1 LRRIGPR
8 GPALDTIPAV
18 TERPAA
24 ASRLV
29 SLDAFRGLTIAA
41 MILVNNPGDWGHVY
55 WPLLHV
61 PWNGWTPTDLIFP
74 FFLFMVGMSLTFSR
88 RLDARPAVA
97 RALKL
102 VGLGLLLNLYP
113 YFPVAELRW
122 PGVLQRIGVCYLA
135 AWAAKRWL
143 APRGQ
148 AVLTAALVLGY
159 WALMTRV
166 AGPGGLPP
174 SLEPQTNLSARLDQV
189 LLVPHVWSVTKTW
202 DPEGVLSTLPAIAT
216 TVLGLL
222 FGGWVR
228 SGRRPFT
235 ITLGLLLGGLALTA
249 TGVFWGEAAPPWLL
263 FPVNKSIW
271 TSSFVLLTG
280 GLAAALFGLT
290 YWVVDVAGWKRWAA
304 PFVTYG
310 KNAIAVYVGAGFLAD
325 TLLALKWA
333 GADGVTRSLWQRLF
347 QALYASWLPPYAAS
361 LAWALSMVA
370 LFYLV
375 ALWMDRRGIYLKV

>member
-1 LRRIGPR
+1 MTD
-8 GPALDTIPAV
+8 AA
-18 TERPAA
+18 RPAA
-24 ASRLV
+24 ISGRLV
-29 SLDAFRGLTIAA
+29 SLDAFRGATIAA

-61 PWNGWTPTDLIFP
+61 PWHGWTPTDLIFP

-88 RLDARPAVA
+88 RTLARDALA

-102 VGLGLLLNLYP
+102 VGLGLLMALYP
-113 YFPVAELRW
+113 YFPVFTVRW

-143 APRGQ
+143 RPRGQ
-148 AVLTAALVLGY
+148 AVLAACLLVGY
-159 WALMTRV
+159 WALMTKV
-166 AGPGGLPP
+166 TGPEGHPPGL
-174 SLEPQTNLSARLDQV
+174 EMATNLSAQV
-189 LLVPHVWSVTKTW
+189 DRIVLVPHVWSVTKTW

-216 TVLGLL
+216 TLLGLL
-222 FGGWVR
+222 FGEWVR
-228 SGRRPFT
+228 GGRRPFAT
-235 ITLGLLLGGLALTA
+235 TLGLLLGGLALTVL
-249 TGVFWGEAAPPWLL
+249 GILWGEAAPPWLL

-290 YWVVDVAGWKRWAA
+290 YWVVDVAGWKRWAT

-310 KNAIAVYVGAGFLAD
+310 KNAIAVFVGSGLLAK
-325 TLLALKWA
+325 TLLSIKWP
-333 GADGVTRSLWQRLF
+333 DGSGVVVSLWQRLY
-347 QALYASWLPPYAAS
+347 QALYASWLPPYEAS
-361 LAWALSMVA
+361 LAWAVSMVA

-375 ALWMDRRGIYLKV
+375 ALWMDRRGLYLKV

>member
-1 LRRIGPR
+1 MAG
-8 GPALDTIPAV
+8 V
-18 TERPAA
+18 TDRPAA
-24 ASRLV
+24 AARLL

-41 MILVNNPGDWGHVY
+41 MILVNDPGDWGHVY

-88 RLDARPAVA
+88 RLELRPALV

-102 VGLGLLLNLYP
+102 IGLGLLLNLYP
-113 YFPVAELRW
+113 YFPIAALRW
-122 PGVLQRIGVCYLA
+122 PGVLQRIGICYLA

-143 APRGQ
+143 RPRGQ
-148 AVLTAALVLGY
+148 FVLVVVLIVGY
-159 WALMTRV
+159 WALMTRIT
-166 AGPGGLPP
+166 GPEGHPP
-174 SLEPQTNLSARLDQV
+174 NLEMQTNLSAQVDRV
-189 LLVPHVWSVTKTW
+189 LLVPHVWGQTKTW
-202 DPEGVLSTLPAIAT
+202 DPEGVISSLPAIAT

-222 FGGWVR
+222 AGLWVR
-228 SGRRPFT
+228 SGRRPFA
-235 ITLGLLLGGLALTA
+235 ITLGLLLGGLVLTA
-249 TGVFWGEAAPPWLL
+249 LGVLWGEAAPPWLL
-263 FPVNKSIW
+263 FPVNKNIW

-280 GLAAALFGLT
+280 GLGASLFGLT

-325 TLLALKWA
+325 TLLVVKWP
-333 GADGVTRSLWQRLF
+333 GADGAPASLWQRLY
-347 QALYASWLPPYAAS
+347 QALYASWLPAYGAS
-361 LAWALSMVA
+361 LAWALTMVVF
-370 LFYLV
+370 FYLV

>member
-1 LRRIGPR
+1 MPVVTDRPR
-8 GPALDTIPAV
+8 APA
-18 TERPAA
+18 
-24 ASRLV
+24 RLL

-41 MILVNNPGDWGHVY
+41 MILVNDPGDWGHVY

-61 PWNGWTPTDLIFP
+61 PWHGWTPTDLIFP

-88 RLDARPAVA
+88 RLELRPALV
-97 RALKL
+97 RTLKL
-102 VGLGLLLNLYP
+102 IGLGLLLNLYP
-113 YFPVAELRW
+113 YFPIAELRW

-135 AWAAKRWL
+135 AWAAKRFL
-143 APRGQ
+143 RPGGQ
-148 AVLTAALVLGY
+148 AVLAASILLGY

-166 AGPGGLPP
+166 TGPEGHAPN
-174 SLEPQTNLSARLDQV
+174 LEMQTNLSAQV
-189 LLVPHVWSVTKTW
+189 DRILLVPHVWGQTKTW

-222 FGGWVR
+222 AGLWVR
-228 SGRRPFT
+228 SGRRPFA
-235 ITLGLLLGGLALTA
+235 ITLGLLLSGLVLTA
-249 TGVFWGEAAPPWLL
+249 LGVLWGEAAPPWLL

-280 GLAAALFGLT
+280 GLGAALFGLT
-290 YWVVDVAGWKRWAA
+290 YWIVDVAGWKRWAA

-325 TLLALKWA
+325 TLLAVRWA
-333 GADGVTRSLWQRLF
+333 GADGAPLSLWRRLYD
-347 QALYASWLPPYAAS
+347 ASYASFLPPYEAS
-361 LAWALSMVA
+361 FAWALTLVL

-375 ALWMDRRGIYLKV
+375 ALWMDRRGVYLKV